1 MHDRDVCFSGDAL
14 VTLDLLTGHRGPRLL
29 SRAFMEDSRQALS
42 ALDRLADLKVGTLLP
57 GYGDPLHE
65 SLSDAVAEARAAGIS

>member
-1 MHDRDVCFSGDAL
+1 
-14 VTLDLLTGHRGPRLL
+14 
-29 SRAFMEDSRQALS
+29 MEDSRQALS